1 MASGRTDPAWKHCVS
16 VDGTTRKLKCK
27 YCEKVLTGGVYR
39 LKHHLAGTSKD
50 VGACVSVPEDV
61 KKSMLDTVHNLQ
73 QSLLRKSISIEE
85 SNIGHT
91 EESSRKRSSGE
102 ETGDSSNIFKRKGT
116 QSTIN
121 SIFKKNERE
130 DGCQEMARF
139 FYNNAIPFN
148 VANSEEFKRMVEL
161 IGRHGPGLKSP
172 SYHEI
177 RVKYLKQEVENTKH
191 IVEEHKL
198 VWKKTGCTIMTDGWT
213 DRKRRTILN
222 FLVNSPRGTVFLKS
236 IDASDI
242 CKTADKIFK
251 MIDDIVEEVGEENV
265 IQVVTD
271 NAANYKAAGELLM
284 QKRKKLYWT
293 PCAAH
298 CIDMMLEDFE
308 KKIPLHHDTIVN
320 GKKITTYIYSRT
332 GLISLLHKYSDGK
345 DLIRPANT
353 RFATSY
359 LTLGCLNDNKGSLIK
374 MFTSSEW
381 QSSQFAK
388 TRDGGLVE
396 NLILDKGFWKNILNC
411 LRGALPLIKV
421 LRMVDS
427 HEKPAMGFIYEE
439 MDIAK
444 EKIQNLFNGVSKSYT
459 PIWEIIDHR
468 WDNQLHR
475 PLHAAGYYLNPMLH
489 YHPDFKVDYEVKRG
503 LYECLERLVGDLDVM
518 GKVDLQLESFKTKSG
533 LYELQRFAIRVLSLT
548 CSSSGCERNW
558 SAFERVHTKKRNRL
572 HQRTMNDVVFVMTNS
587 RLTKKK
593 DVRKTKEYTIDDLS
607 SDDEWTVEENE
618 TLYGLDEDILLE
630 VGEDDAS
637 RRATNDL
644 EVPPIDDDLEVPPID
659 DNEKEDLLE
668 DQDDYPMISV
678 NDLIG

>member
-1 MASGRTDPAWKHCVS
+1 MASGRTDSAWKHCVS
-16 VDGTTRKLKCK
+16 VDGKTRNLRCK
-27 YCEKVLTGGVYR
+27 YCDKVLTGGVYR

-61 KKSMLDTVHNLQ
+61 KKSMMDTVVNLQ
-73 QSLLRKSISIEE
+73 QNFLKKSISR
-85 SNIGHT
+85 
-91 EESSRKRSSGE
+91 EESSMGQTESGIKRSIE
-102 ETGDSSNIFKRKGT
+102 EQIGNSSNIFKRKGS

-121 SIFKKNERE
+121 AIFKKNDRE
-130 DGCQEMARF
+130 DACQEIARF

-148 VANSEEFKRMVEL
+148 VAKSEEFKRMVEL
-161 IGRHGPGLKSP
+161 IGRHGPGLKPP
-172 SYHEI
+172 SYYEI
-177 RVKYLKQEVENTKH
+177 RVKYLKQEVEKTNL

-198 VWKKTGCTIMTDGWT
+198 FWKKYGCTIMTDGWT

-251 MIDDIVEEVGEENV
+251 MVDDIVEEVGEEDV
-265 IQVVTD
+265 IQIVTD

-298 CIDMMLEDFE
+298 CIDLMLEDFE
-308 KKIPLHHDTIVN
+308 KKIPLHHDTIAN

-332 GLISLLHKYSDGK
+332 GLISLLHKYSEGK

-359 LTLGCLNDNKGSLIK
+359 LTLGCLNDNRGSLIK

-396 NLILDKGFWKNILNC
+396 NLIMDKGFWKSILNC

-427 HEKPAMGFIYEE
+427 DEKPAMGFIYEE
-439 MDIAK
+439 MDRAK
-444 EKIQNLFNGVSKSYT
+444 EKIQNLFNGVSK
-459 PIWEIIDHR
+459 R
-468 WDNQLHR
+468 
-475 PLHAAGYYLNPMLH
+475 
-489 YHPDFKVDYEVKRG
+489 
-503 LYECLERLVGDLDVM
+503 
-518 GKVDLQLESFKTKSG
+518 
-533 LYELQRFAIRVLSLT
+533 
-548 CSSSGCERNW
+548 
-558 SAFERVHTKKRNRL
+558 
-572 HQRTMNDVVFVMTNS
+572 
-587 RLTKKK
+587 
-593 DVRKTKEYTIDDLS
+593 
-607 SDDEWTVEENE
+607 
-618 TLYGLDEDILLE
+618 
-630 VGEDDAS
+630 
-637 RRATNDL
+637 
-644 EVPPIDDDLEVPPID
+644 
-659 DNEKEDLLE
+659 
-668 DQDDYPMISV
+668 
-678 NDLIG
+678 